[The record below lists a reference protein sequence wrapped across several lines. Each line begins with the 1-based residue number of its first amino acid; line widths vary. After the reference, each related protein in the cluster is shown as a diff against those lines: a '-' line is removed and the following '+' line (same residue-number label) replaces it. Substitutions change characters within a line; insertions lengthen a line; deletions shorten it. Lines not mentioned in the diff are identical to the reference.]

1 MFIAIDHGNKNMK
14 TAHRV
19 FTSGLSES
27 DTRPPFG
34 ENILQYG
41 GKYYVLSE
49 QRIPYLRDKTLDD
62 RFFVLT
68 LFAIAFE
75 LEAAGLH
82 TSDNVVDIQ
91 LAVRSASPTFR
102 FAVQTIRA
110 IFSKERH
117 RELSS

>member
-1 MFIAIDHGNKNMK
+1 MK

-62 RFFVLT
+62 RF
-68 LFAIAFE
+68 LF
-75 LEAAGLH
+75 
-82 TSDNVVDIQ
+82 
-91 LAVRSASPTFR
+91 
-102 FAVQTIRA
+102 
-110 IFSKERH
+110 
-117 RELSS
+117 